1 MAVYVFL
8 LDMNSDA
15 SASRPSLGDG
25 NSNPSAF
32 LSNEGV
38 GLLFGQNTS
47 VVVIPPDFAAAQVP
61 KYSIGSRCRLVPQPC
76 SEWGTIIGQI
86 YAPVFKDLDKA
97 RQKKIDQWSWIY
109 LVLLDTDSPSRGW
122 IIADWVDEEDLEL
135 LPAVQD
141 LSASDELEAL

>member
-8 LDMNSDA
+8 LGMNSDA
-15 SASRPSLGDG
+15 SASQPSLGDG
-25 NSNPSAF
+25 NSNPSAS

-38 GLLFGQNTS
+38 GLLFGQDAS
-47 VVVIPPDFAAAQVP
+47 VVIIPPDFAAAQVP
-61 KYSIGSRCRLVPQPC
+61 KYSIGSRCRLVSQPC

-97 RQKKIDQWSWIY
+97 RQKTDRWSWIY
-109 LVLLDTDSPSRGW
+109 LILLDADSPSRGW

-135 LPAVQD
+135 LPAVHD
-141 LSASDELEAL
+141 LSALDGSEAL